1 MKCRGWKNLIDGCG
15 KIEFAIKKLVF
26 ESILNPESRAKIHF
40 RSILWVQNP
49 FFDLKYPVLIRKIDL
64 LSRLWFKKIHFR
76 SIFVGQ
82 NPFFDLRCPV
92 LIRKIDLLS
101 RLWFKSLR
109 LASIYFRFLKNGL
122 CLVYFMAV

>member
-1 MKCRGWKNLIDGCG
+1 MDAAKSSLRSRNLD
-15 KIEFAIKKLVF
+15 LNQVY
-26 ESILNPESRAKIHF
+26 NPESRA
-40 RSILWVQNP
+40 
-49 FFDLKYPVLIRKIDL
+49 
-64 LSRLWFKKIHFR
+64 KIHFR

-82 NPFFDLRCPV
+82 NPFFDLKCPV

-122 CLVYFMAV
+122 CLVHFMAV